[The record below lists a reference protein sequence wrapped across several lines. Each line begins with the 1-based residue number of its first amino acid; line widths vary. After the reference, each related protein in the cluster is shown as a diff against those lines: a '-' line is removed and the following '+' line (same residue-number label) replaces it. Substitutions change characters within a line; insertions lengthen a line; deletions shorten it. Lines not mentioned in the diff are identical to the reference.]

1 MTYLVASVL
10 ISFLLGAIPVSL
22 IAGKILKGIDLRE
35 CGSGNLGASNV
46 FRNLGPF
53 WGAIILTWD
62 IGKGAAAVLITQ
74 LIHSLFV
81 TEPIIQYDLI
91 LLLAA
96 ISVVLGHTI
105 SPFSGFKGGKGV
117 ATSCGACLVLA
128 LYPALISLGVFACVM
143 VFTRVVSLASVSAV
157 SVMPFVTLFIQ
168 LKTGN
173 FSLTIFLFILAL
185 CSLVVFKH
193 RTNLRRLK
201 DGSESKLSAPDKVES
216 EEK

>member
-1 MTYLVASVL
+1 MSYLVASLV
-10 ISFLLGAIPVSL
+10 ISFLLGAVPVSL
-22 IAGKILKGIDLRE
+22 IAGKMLKGVDLRK
-35 CGSGNLGASNV
+35 CGSGNLGATNV

-53 WGAIILTWD
+53 WGAVILAWD
-62 IGKGAAAVLITQ
+62 IGKGATAVLLAQMIISFSGNESI
-74 LIHSLFV
+74 IH
-81 TEPIIQYDLI
+81 PDLI

-128 LYPALISLGVFACVM
+128 LYPALISLGVFAAVM

-157 SVMPFVTLFIQ
+157 SVMPFATLFIQ
-168 LKTGN
+168 LKTGDHS
-173 FSLTIFLFILAL
+173 FTIFLFILAL

-201 DGSESKLSAPDKVES
+201 DGSESKLKAPDKDKGEI
-216 EEK
+216 

>member
-1 MTYLVASVL
+1 M
-10 ISFLLGAIPVSL
+10 LGAIPFSL
-22 IAGKILKGIDLRE
+22 IAGKARKGIDLRE
-35 CGSGNLGASNV
+35 CGSGNLGATNV

-53 WGAIILTWD
+53 WGAVVLMLD
-62 IGKGAAAVLITQ
+62 IGKGAAAVLLTQ
-74 LIHSLFV
+74 LIHSIFV
-81 TEPIIQYDLI
+81 NEPIIHVDLI

-96 ISVVLGHTI
+96 ISVVFGHTI

-128 LYPALISLGVFACVM
+128 TYPALISLGVFASVM
-143 VFTRVVSLASVSAV
+143 MFTRVVSLASISAV
-157 SVMPFVTLFIQ
+157 SVMPFVTLFVQ

-173 FSLTIFLFILAL
+173 FSLIIFLFILAL

-193 RTNLRRLK
+193 RSNLRRLK
-201 DGSESKLSAPDKVES
+201 DGTESKLAAPDNDEG

>member
-1 MTYLVASVL
+1 MSYSVASL
-10 ISFLLGAIPVSL
+10 FLSFLLGAIPFSL
-22 IAGKILKGIDLRE
+22 IVGKTRKGIDLRE
-35 CGSGNLGASNV
+35 CGSGNLGATNV

-53 WGAIILTWD
+53 WGTIVLLWD
-62 IGKGAAAVLITQ
+62 IGKGAVAVLITQ
-74 LIHSLFV
+74 LIHSIFV
-81 TEPIIQYDLI
+81 NEPIIHIDLI
-91 LLLAA
+91 ILLAA

-128 LYPALISLGVFACVM
+128 PYPALISLCVFAAVM

-157 SVMPFVTLFIQ
+157 SVMPFATLFVQ

-193 RTNLRRLK
+193 RSNLKRLK
-201 DGSESKLSAPDKVES
+201 DGTESKLKAPDKDER
-216 EEK
+216 E